1 LQEFFT
7 LQLARRVRRAM
18 EEVKT
23 KTRKINVD
31 DELRAEVKR
40 ILPFRL
46 TKAQKR
52 VLKEIATDLQSE
64 KPMYRLLEGD
74 VGSGKTIV
82 ALVAA
87 LIMIRNG
94 HQVALQIM
102 MSAATSAT
110 IDSS

>member
-1 LQEFFT
+1 MSPRSEAL
-7 LQLARRVRRAM
+7 RVRRAT

-31 DELRAEVKR
+31 DEMRAEVKR

-52 VLKEIATDLQSE
+52 VLKEIAGDLQSE

-82 ALVAA
+82 ALIAA
-87 LIMIRNG
+87 IIMIRNG
-94 HQVALQIM
+94 HQVALLAPTEILARLRRAWAG
-102 MSAATSAT
+102 S
-110 IDSS
+110 